1 MNIFVTGGNG
11 LIGKQI
17 CKNLSK
23 NGHNVVSFD
32 KSIKKKK
39 YRKYYL
45 FKG

>member
-17 CKNLSK
+17 CTNLIN

-32 KSIKKKK
+32 KLKKKK
-39 YRKYYL
+39 IKKIL
-45 FKG
+45 FI

>member
-17 CKNLSK
+17 CTNLIN

-32 KSIKKKK
+32 KLKKKEKIKKI
-39 YRKYYL
+39 L
-45 FKG
+45 FI